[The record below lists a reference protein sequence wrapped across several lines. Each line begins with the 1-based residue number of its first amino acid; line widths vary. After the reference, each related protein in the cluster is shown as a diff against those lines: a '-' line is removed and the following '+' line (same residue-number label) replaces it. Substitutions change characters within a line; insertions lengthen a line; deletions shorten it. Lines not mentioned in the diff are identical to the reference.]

1 MKKESRTE
9 KPNPD
14 FPPTCEHKNTSADE
28 IKVLRVKVKGVF
40 VSIQTDCICAR
51 CLKAFLEKNRC
62 AKNRFCPDRVFQKSL
77 SKKVQK
83 KNLMFTCC
91 VQTHPLITKDIGGLE
106 NWFILQIKNF
116 KKNPV
121 IEFALLFNLNAF

>member
-51 CLKAFLEKNRC
+51 CLKAFLEKNSIT
-62 AKNRFCPDRVFQKSL
+62 CPLCKKPILPRQSVSKIAVKEGSEEESYVHLLCSDSPAHYQGYWGLGKLVHFTDKEFQKKSRY
-77 SKKVQK
+77 
-83 KNLMFTCC
+83 
-91 VQTHPLITKDIGGLE
+91 
-106 NWFILQIKNF
+106 
-116 KKNPV
+116 
-121 IEFALLFNLNAF
+121 